1 MTSFEIAA
9 LQQRIQELESENARL
24 QALFTADAGR
34 RARAETALA
43 ESEERYRTLF
53 NSIDEGFCI
62 IEFFDGPH
70 GPLSDYIH
78 IEANPAYALHAG
90 IPNVVGQKVREMVPN
105 EADGWVE
112 LYGDVLRSGAPI
124 RFEREL
130 VATGRHLELAAFR
143 VEPAT
148 RRQVAV
154 LFQDITARK
163 RAEAALQ
170 EINDTLEARVVA
182 ALAERKLL
190 ADIVEGTNAFVQVV
204 DMQFRLIAINGA
216 AVQEFERIFD
226 VRPKVG
232 DHLLELFQDLPEH
245 RSAVRAVW
253 SRALAGEEFVAVD
266 EFGDVSRNRRF
277 YEMRF
282 SVLRDAT
289 GEQIGA
295 YQFAYDVTDRLREQ
309 ARLREAEEALR
320 QSQKMEAVG
329 QLTGGIAHDFN
340 NLLTGIMG
348 SLEMLQTR
356 LRQGR
361 FSDVDRYVAAA
372 QGASKRAAAL
382 THRLLAFSR
391 RQTLDPKPTD
401 VNRLAMG
408 MEELVRRTV
417 GPQITLEVVTAAGLW
432 PALIDSPQ
440 LESALLNLCINARD
454 AMPDGGTLTI
464 RTENKEISEEDV
476 VQFGVPKGGRY
487 VALKV
492 SDDGVGIPPHILA
505 RVAEPFFTTKEEG
518 KGTGLGLAMVYGF
531 TRQSGGSTYIYS
543 EVGLGTTVQL
553 LFPATEQEIAAPAI
567 RPQMAMDRTGS
578 ERILIVEDRADV
590 AELARSILEDFGYR
604 TEIAANAP
612 TALELLD
619 SEIRFDLLFTDLV
632 MPGGMNGTVLAREA
646 RKRQPKLKVLLTTGY
661 SDAAVERADANIGEF
676 EIINKPYRRTDLVR
690 RVRQLLDGPTGVT

>member
-1 MTSFEIAA
+1 M
-9 LQQRIQELESENARL
+9 SEE
-24 QALFTADAGR
+24 QPQ
-34 RARAETALA
+34 RARAVVDRGDASDLSSERHDIFFAAVETTRMPMIVTDPRQ
-43 ESEERYRTLF
+43 SDNPILF
-53 NSIDEGFCI
+53 
-62 IEFFDGPH
+62 
-70 GPLSDYIH
+70 
-78 IEANPAYALHAG
+78 ANRAFL
-90 IPNVVGQKVREMVPN
+90 EMTGYELN
-105 EADGWVE
+105 E
-112 LYGDVLRSGAPI
+112 
-124 RFEREL
+124 
-130 VATGRHLELAAFR
+130 
-143 VEPAT
+143 
-148 RRQVAV
+148 
-154 LFQDITARK
+154 
-163 RAEAALQ
+163 
-170 EINDTLEARVVA
+170 
-182 ALAERKLL
+182 
-190 ADIVEGTNAFVQVV
+190 IVGTNCRFLQGP
-204 DMQFRLIAINGA
+204 DTDQETIAAIRSAIASRRDIAVEILNYRKNGA
-216 AVQEFERIFD
+216 AFWNA
-226 VRPKVG
+226 
-232 DHLLELFQDLPEH
+232 LFISPVYN
-245 RSAVRAVW
+245 R
-253 SRALAGEEFVAVD
+253 AGELVYF
-266 EFGDVSRNRRF
+266 FGSQLDVSRR
-277 YEMRF
+277 
-282 SVLRDAT
+282 RDA
-289 GEQIGA
+289 ES
-295 YQFAYDVTDRLREQ
+295 
-309 ARLREAEEALR
+309 ALV
-320 QSQKMEAVG
+320 QSQKMEAIG

-340 NLLTGIMG
+340 NI
-348 SLEMLQTR
+348 LQVIIGYTET
-356 LRQGR
+356 L
-361 FSDVDRYVAAA
+361 
-372 QGASKRAAAL
+372 QGAVSELAPRHRRAVENIRSAANRAATL
-382 THRLLAFSR
+382 TQQLLSFARKQRLDSR
-391 RQTLDPKPTD
+391 PINLNNMIETLVQMARHT
-401 VNRLAMG
+401 LG
-408 MEELVRRTV
+408 ESVRIAV
-417 GPQITLEVVTAAGLW
+417 KAQPGLW
-432 PALIDSPQ
+432 NSRIDQ
-440 LESALLNLCINARD
+440 TQAEVALLNLFVNARD